1 MDKIAC
7 NYFGNNH
14 DKTILTLFM
23 QITILTY
30 ILPLNQEAV
39 LLTNYQ

>member
-7 NYFGNNH
+7 NYSSNNH
-14 DKTILTLFM
+14 DKTILTLLM

-30 ILPLNQEAV
+30 ILPLNQVRV
-39 LLTNYQ
+39 LLTSYQ